1 VDEEAQQHV
10 VADGRV
16 VGIRVTEVA
25 INTGV
30 VVVVEELGVDE
41 VEEEVAKKEAGED
54 EGDEEAAVAAVRN
67 PLGKKRQLPPATR
80 WSFRARCTA
89 CHGPGSIPSCRPYAQ
104 TAQTWSHAY
113 SNTRPSATLP
123 SVQQPPKRGDISAPT
138 HHHHHHHHRQLRM
151 MTRKKTCR
159 RQ

>member
-1 VDEEAQQHV
+1 MELLLTEAPEEEEEQQRV
-10 VADGRV
+10 VVV

-67 PLGKKRQLPPATR
+67 PLRKKRPSPPATR

-89 CHGPGSIPSCRPYAQ
+89 CRGPGSIPSCRLSVQ

-123 SVQQPPKRGDISAPT
+123 SVQ
-138 HHHHHHHHRQLRM
+138 
-151 MTRKKTCR
+151 
-159 RQ
+159 